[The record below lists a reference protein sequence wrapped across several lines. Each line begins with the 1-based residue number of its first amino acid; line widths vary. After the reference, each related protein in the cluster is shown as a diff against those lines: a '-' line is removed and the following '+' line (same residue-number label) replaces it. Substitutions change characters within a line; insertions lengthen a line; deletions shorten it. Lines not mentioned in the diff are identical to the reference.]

1 MKFNISNM
9 TVALAAA
16 ALGAASCTANY
27 EDINRNPYEVT
38 AEDMERDGYA
48 MRSFMTTMQS
58 WVIPADVNQC
68 QFTDLLL
75 GGPYGGYIADANSG
89 FNAGK
94 FSTYDPQSNW
104 SPVFYRVVYTNEMSN
119 FTELCKVT
127 EDENAIA
134 VAKVVKVAGVHRV
147 ADTYGPIPY
156 TQVGTGA
163 DPVPLDSEKEVFK
176 AMFADLDAAVEV
188 LTRNR
193 AGMIT
198 TDADRLY
205 GGSLER
211 TEATGYGLCYFTQ
224 KMLESAGRGF
234 EGSVAVVSGSGNV
247 ALYACEKAQQL
258 GAKVVAMPDSAG
270 YIHDPDGIDI
280 ALMKRLKEVERK
292 RIREYA
298 ALRPNAVYREGCRGI
313 WQIPMRPNLDFRGFS
328 STVASGIIRK
338 GDEVVALPSMKRS
351 RVKSIVT
358 YDGELD
364 FAFPPQAITVT
375 LEDEIDISRG
385 EMLVHPDNLPIISR
399 NFEAMLVWMDEKK
412 MDPEEQ
418 FFIKHTTNLTR
429 AKIDKIRYKVN
440 VNTLE
445 QSAADALELNEIA
458 RVIFTTGKPLF
469 FDPYSKNKNTGA
481 FILIDPITN
490 NTCAVGMIIDKVE
503 RKDMQELEIPEI
515 SLSKLD
521 IGSEHFTAIEKV
533 VKELDRQGITVK
545 IIQ

>member
-211 TEATGYGLCYFTQ
+211 WGRLANSLKLRLAMRIVYTDFTTDDGRTPQQLAEEA
-224 KMLESAGRGF
+224 
-234 EGSVAVVSGSGNV
+234 VSSELGVIEDNSGNAMYTGFGKDGNPFYV
-247 ALYACEKAQQL
+247 CFFSYKS
-258 GAKVVAMPDSAG
+258 GAGD
-270 YIHDPDGIDI
+270 H
-280 ALMKRLKEVERK
+280 
-292 RIREYA
+292 
-298 ALRPNAVYREGCRGI
+298 
-313 WQIPMRPNLDFRGFS
+313 
-328 STVASGIIRK
+328 AS
-338 GDEVVALPSMKRS
+338 
-351 RVKSIVT
+351 
-358 YDGELD
+358 
-364 FAFPPQAITVT
+364 PP
-375 LEDEIDISRG
+375 ISRR
-385 EMLVHPDNLPIISR
+385 S
-399 NFEAMLVWMDEKK
+399 
-412 MDPEEQ
+412 
-418 FFIKHTTNLTR
+418 
-429 AKIDKIRYKVN
+429 
-440 VNTLE
+440 
-445 QSAADALELNEIA
+445 
-458 RVIFTTGKPLF
+458 
-469 FDPYSKNKNTGA
+469 
-481 FILIDPITN
+481 
-490 NTCAVGMIIDKVE
+490 
-503 RKDMQELEIPEI
+503 
-515 SLSKLD
+515 
-521 IGSEHFTAIEKV
+521 
-533 VKELDRQGITVK
+533 
-545 IIQ
+545 

>member
-89 FNAGK
+89 FNTGK

-104 SPVFYRVVYTNEMSN
+104 SPVFYRVIYTNEMSN

-211 TEATGYGLCYFTQ
+211 WGRLANSLKLRLAMRIVYTDFTTDDGRTPQQLAEEAVSSELGVIEDNSGNAMYTGFGKDGNPFYVCFFSYKSGAGDHRVAADIASFMNGYDDPRRASYFNESAFSGGGYAGLRNGIQIPDDDRINNFSRYNVTASTSLMWMNASTALPGSYDDPAFGYSCSNQSTVTIPWNDGAAFEENLERIITQKWIANFPLGTEAWADYRRTGYPRLFP
-224 KMLESAGRGF
+224 
-234 EGSVAVVSGSGNV
+234 VVVNNNPDITN
-247 ALYACEKAQQL
+247 LQL
-258 GAKVVAMPDSAG
+258 GARRMTYPLEEYEANGETIRAAVDQWLGGQDKMST
-270 YIHDPDGIDI
+270 
-280 ALMKRLKEVERK
+280 RLWWDCNP
-292 RIREYA
+292 RIR
-298 ALRPNAVYREGCRGI
+298 
-313 WQIPMRPNLDFRGFS
+313 
-328 STVASGIIRK
+328 
-338 GDEVVALPSMKRS
+338 
-351 RVKSIVT
+351 
-358 YDGELD
+358 
-364 FAFPPQAITVT
+364 
-375 LEDEIDISRG
+375 
-385 EMLVHPDNLPIISR
+385 
-399 NFEAMLVWMDEKK
+399 
-412 MDPEEQ
+412 
-418 FFIKHTTNLTR
+418 
-429 AKIDKIRYKVN
+429 
-440 VNTLE
+440 
-445 QSAADALELNEIA
+445 
-458 RVIFTTGKPLF
+458 
-469 FDPYSKNKNTGA
+469 
-481 FILIDPITN
+481 
-490 NTCAVGMIIDKVE
+490 
-503 RKDMQELEIPEI
+503 
-515 SLSKLD
+515 
-521 IGSEHFTAIEKV
+521 
-533 VKELDRQGITVK
+533 
-545 IIQ
+545 